1 MLANSPVAELVEF
14 LFVAAGTMT
23 TVLFGFL
30 MVVVPMM
37 AMVAALVWFALFAVT
52 LGFDAPLEV
61 RLVRRWAGA
70 LCLCGLALFA
80 IPWASGQWALMLTLL
95 GLAVVPLVRAVAFT
109 RELQQA
115 QIRGLNPVEPRHN

>member
-1 MLANSPVAELVEF
+1 MLASSPVAELLELF
-14 LFVAAGTMT
+14 FVAAGTMM
-23 TVLFGFL
+23 TVLLSFV
-30 MVVVPMM
+30 MVVVPTM

-95 GLAVVPLVRAVAFT
+95 GLAGVPLARAVAFT
-109 RELQQA
+109 RELRQA
-115 QIRGLNPVEPRHN
+115 QNGASNPVEPRHN